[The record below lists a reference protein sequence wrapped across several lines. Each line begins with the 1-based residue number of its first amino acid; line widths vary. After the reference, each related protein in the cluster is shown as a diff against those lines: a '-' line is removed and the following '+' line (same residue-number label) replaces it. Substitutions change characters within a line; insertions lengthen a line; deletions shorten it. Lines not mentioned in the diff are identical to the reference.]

1 MKELKQ
7 NLSSKIN
14 FKDLSKEDK
23 IKFLKR
29 EKSIMITIKK
39 IMIEIIDVINTIDK
53 ENKNKN
59 QKWK

>member
-1 MKELKQ
+1 
-7 NLSSKIN
+7 
-14 FKDLSKEDK
+14 
-23 IKFLKR
+23 
-29 EKSIMITIKK
+29 MITIKK